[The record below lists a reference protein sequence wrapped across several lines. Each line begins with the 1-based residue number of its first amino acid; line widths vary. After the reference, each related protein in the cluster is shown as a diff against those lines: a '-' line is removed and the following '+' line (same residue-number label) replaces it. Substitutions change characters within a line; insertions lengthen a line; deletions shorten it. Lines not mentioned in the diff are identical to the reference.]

1 MKKGDRIERVIDLII
16 SADSLNAK
24 AKEQQSNYQQ
34 LALVRHA
41 LNTRGQFQNIYTFSN
56 CLGFS
61 AIEIFKFSNQCI
73 A

>member
-41 LNTRGQFQNIYTFSN
+41 LNTRGQFQNIYTF
-56 CLGFS
+56 L
-61 AIEIFKFSNQCI
+61 EQ
-73 A
+73 